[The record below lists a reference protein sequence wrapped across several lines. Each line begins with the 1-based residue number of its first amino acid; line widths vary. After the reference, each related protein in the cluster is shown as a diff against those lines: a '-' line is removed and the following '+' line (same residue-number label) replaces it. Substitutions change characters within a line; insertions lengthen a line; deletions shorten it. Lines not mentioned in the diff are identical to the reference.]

1 MTKKP
6 IHIEIVEEND
16 ERVILTVDA
25 DGRVR
30 RVPVDG
36 NKKSTRKPRKHY
48 ARAWSRKTR
57 SDEKEKVLKSDF
69 GLGVRNSH
77 EIYKR
82 SDLGLRSAADAG
94 DGKVARALFSL
105 ARGGAGGEAI

>member
-48 ARAWSRKTR
+48 ARAWS
-57 SDEKEKVLKSDF
+57 EKLDRTKK
-69 GLGVRNSH
+69 
-77 EIYKR
+77 KR
-82 SDLGLRSAADAG
+82 
-94 DGKVARALFSL
+94 F
-105 ARGGAGGEAI
+105 